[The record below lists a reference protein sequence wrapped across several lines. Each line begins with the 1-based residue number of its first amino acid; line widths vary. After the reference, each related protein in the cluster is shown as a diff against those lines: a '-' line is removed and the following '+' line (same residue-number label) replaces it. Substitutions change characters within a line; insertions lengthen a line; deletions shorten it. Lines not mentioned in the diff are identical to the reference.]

1 MRGAR
6 ETELLVDRGVSPYP
20 SGRRIIIRWPDGA
33 APRWDKCEWDWSY
46 SPEIAERAI
55 REGAVTK
62 GSTTAQALFNYERTG
77 YTGPICSRRDLPPTL
92 VLRGWTRD
100 GEGYFALR
108 VYHHSR
114 YGRREASH
122 ADTDSDTGIFPLSV
136 GATHSG
142 ETVEMSCV
150 VPLIVFPAH
159 ATRVCDGRGLVTPPR
174 PDRATRPPRRIQNGT
189 VTGARD
195 A

>member
-46 SPEIAERAI
+46 LPEIAERAI
-55 REGAVTK
+55 REGVVTK
-62 GSTTAQALFNYERTG
+62 GSTTAQSLFNYERTG
-77 YTGPICSRRDLPPTL
+77 YTGPICSRRDLPSTL
-92 VLRGWTRD
+92 LLRGWMRD

-142 ETVEMSCV
+142 ETVEMSRV
-150 VPLIVFPAH
+150 VPSFVFSAPAI
-159 ATRVCDGRGLVTPPR
+159 RVRMGRRGLLRVGPEALRGPP
-174 PDRATRPPRRIQNGT
+174 
-189 VTGARD
+189 
-195 A
+195 